1 MIWMILFII
10 VAVYAFLLTLGVI
23 RNRVGTIHIKFTKE
37 GEVRMGIYDAV
48 DPEEMAKMRLAIF
61 RVDAKRE

>member
-23 RNRVGTIHIKFTKE
+23 RNRVGTIHLTFLKD
-37 GEVRMGIYDAV
+37 GEVRMGIYDAT
-48 DPEEMAKMRLAIF
+48 DPEDLAKRRLVIF